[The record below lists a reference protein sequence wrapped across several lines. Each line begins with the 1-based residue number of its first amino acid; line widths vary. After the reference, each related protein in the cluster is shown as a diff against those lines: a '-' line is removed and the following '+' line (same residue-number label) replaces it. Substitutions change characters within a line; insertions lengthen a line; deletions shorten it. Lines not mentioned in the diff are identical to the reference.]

1 MEILYRISP
10 EEKIQMFTHDE
21 RQVMANAHMAWP
33 GEVMKMFKMMIVCH
47 INMLLNLSV
56 KGDNSLI
63 LLITLEILK
72 WEPTNEI
79 KFFMTVKFTHDE
91 RQVMANA
98 HMAWPGEVMKMFNIK
113 PYFPLLSK

>member
-1 MEILYRISP
+1 
-10 EEKIQMFTHDE
+10 
-21 RQVMANAHMAWP
+21 
-33 GEVMKMFKMMIVCH
+33 MIVCH

-79 KFFMTVKFTHDE
+79 KFFMTVNTMIQQQRECYLRNTCILFEDLSASIQDFT
-91 RQVMANA
+91 VANA
-98 HMAWPGEVMKMFNIK
+98 V
-113 PYFPLLSK
+113 LLGNTFKN